1 MTTMIISMFAC
12 PIDYSVMVGVIL
24 CVCFFSTKTS
34 IIIIDVLMY
43 FFFSFTNSILEMS
56 QWNCDQSVR
65 FKHIKELKKN

>member
-43 FFFSFTNSILEMS
+43 FFFFFRSQIPSLKCHNGIVISLFDLSILR
-56 QWNCDQSVR
+56 N
-65 FKHIKELKKN
+65 